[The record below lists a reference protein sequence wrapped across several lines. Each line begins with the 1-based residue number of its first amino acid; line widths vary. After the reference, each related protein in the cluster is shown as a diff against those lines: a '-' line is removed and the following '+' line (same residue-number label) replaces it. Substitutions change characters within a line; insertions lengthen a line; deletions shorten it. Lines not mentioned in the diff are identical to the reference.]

1 MSVLGRGAR
10 LKGMPPGRSK
20 MEPDPG
26 FRARSAARLSL
37 MRPLLIVVAAL
48 LLAPAAQA
56 AIVIQGDTKLGRFAV
71 QRDGT
76 LQGAIEAFGDPATL
90 RRHPRF
96 RETCYAGW
104 PEIGLR
110 ITFYN
115 LGGENPCAP
124 QWGYFS
130 LAEVTGRDWRTASG
144 LRIGDPLRRLWAR
157 YPRAQPYPPYWWLV
171 VRTYPAFDR
180 AYAGLSAKVRNG
192 RVVAFLVRYPAG
204 GD

>member
-1 MSVLGRGAR
+1 VTGAI
-10 LKGMPPGRSK
+10 
-20 MEPDPG
+20 
-26 FRARSAARLSL
+26 AV
-37 MRPLLIVVAAL
+37 VVAGLAL
-48 LLAPAAQA
+48 TSSAPG

-96 RETCYAGW
+96 RATCYAGW
-104 PEIGLR
+104 PRIGLR

-115 LGGENPCAP
+115 LGGRDPCKP

-130 LAEVTGRDWRTASG
+130 LAEITGKDWRTASG
-144 LRIGDPLRRLWAR
+144 LRMGDPLRRLWVR
-157 YPRAQPYPPYWWLV
+157 YPGAQPHPPYWWLV
-171 VRTYPAFDR
+171 TRRSPFGDR
-180 AYAGLSAKVRNG
+180 SNYAGLSAKVRNG
-192 RVVAFLVRYPAG
+192 RVVAFLVRYAAG